1 MRKLTAVKH
10 GRVNRLEVMVDC
22 RIVGERAGMRGKDRS
37 WQSVNEI
44 LETKIMDGESSLVTG
59 NDKK

>member
-1 MRKLTAVKH
+1 MRKVRAVKH
-10 GRVNRLEVMVDC
+10 GRINRLEVMVDR

-37 WQSVNEI
+37 WQSVNES
-44 LETKIMDGESSLVTG
+44 LETEIMDGESGLVTG

>member
-1 MRKLTAVKH
+1 
-10 GRVNRLEVMVDC
+10 MVDH
-22 RIVGERAGMRGKDRS
+22 RTVGESAGMRGKDRR

-44 LETKIMDGESSLVTG
+44 LETKIMVGESGLVTG

>member
-1 MRKLTAVKH
+1 MRKVRAVKH
-10 GRVNRLEVMVDC
+10 GRINRLEVMVDC

-44 LETKIMDGESSLVTG
+44 L
-59 NDKK
+59 